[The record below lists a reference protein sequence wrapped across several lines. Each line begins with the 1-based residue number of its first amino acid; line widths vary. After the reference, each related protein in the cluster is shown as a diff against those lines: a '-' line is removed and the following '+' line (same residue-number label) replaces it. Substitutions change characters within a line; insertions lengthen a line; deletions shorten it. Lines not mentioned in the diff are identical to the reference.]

1 MKKYH
6 VISPDGFPI
15 RPDPFTSI
23 KQAAEYTRKWC
34 EAFKQQG
41 YYLTGGRQKIP
52 ADELVNHLRMV
63 PANKLY
69 AIEEHTISMRQPIS
83 ERSLATVR
91 TAVREQWEQE
101 QQAGRNEA
109 STPQSPAK
117 SKCLKPDEPER

>member
-1 MKKYH
+1 M
-6 VISPDGFPI
+6 
-15 RPDPFTSI
+15 
-23 KQAAEYTRKWC
+23 
-34 EAFKQQG
+34 
-41 YYLTGGRQKIP
+41 
-52 ADELVNHLRMV
+52 NHLRMV

-101 QQAGRNEA
+101 QQAGRNEV